1 MAGAQR
7 LVVALSLLAAAC
19 AGCGTASRHIAMRHT
34 PSDALLF
41 NPAWT
46 GLPSVDVP
54 RQDWPSVAKLDPT
67 AEVIDYQETIV
78 DQQGLLNSYRD
89 RYYRRLDSVRAGRGH
104 R

>member
-7 LVVALSLLAAAC
+7 LVVALSLMAAAC
-19 AGCGTASRHIAMRHT
+19 AGCGTPSRHVAMRYA

-41 NPAWT
+41 NPSWT
-46 GLPSVDVP
+46 GLASVNVP

-67 AEVIDYQETIV
+67 ADVFDYQETIV
-78 DQQGLLNSYRD
+78 DQQGLLNSHRD
-89 RYYRRLDSVRAGRGH
+89 HYYRRFDSVRAGRGH